1 MRNVTRAIFLV
12 VLGGLI
18 CIGPVVAQ
26 TLKVATL
33 APEGS
38 DWMLA
43 LRTAS
48 DEIESLT
55 DGRVKLKLYGG
66 GVQGSDQNVIRKMRV
81 GQLHG
86 MTTTGGGL
94 AMLNPDAGL
103 YSLPMMFR
111 EPGEVSYVRSRMDSE
126 LRQGLE
132 DAGWVNFGFTFSGF
146 AYIMSGEPIASLA
159 DLRKLKVWV
168 PENDRIGYDTLG
180 GAPVQMPMTDVL
192 TGLETKLLDTVVT
205 SAVGAVVFQWHGQV
219 RYITNLPLVYLYGAL
234 VIDKRSFRR
243 LRPADQ
249 AIFREVME
257 QIHQILNEQ
266 GAADDR
272 EYMSALLNG
281 GIGVVDI

>member
-1 MRNVTRAIFLV
+1 MKNLLQSMLLV
-12 VLGGLI
+12 ILGGLLW
-18 CIGPVVAQ
+18 IGPAVAQ

-94 AMLNPDAGL
+94 AMLDPDAGL

-111 EPGEVSYVRSRMDSE
+111 EPGEVDYVRRRMDSE

-146 AYIMSGEPIASLA
+146 AYLMSQRP
-159 DLRKLKVWV
+159 LRS
-168 PENDRIGYDTLG
+168 N
-180 GAPVQMPMTDVL
+180 
-192 TGLETKLLDTVVT
+192 
-205 SAVGAVVFQWHGQV
+205 
-219 RYITNLPLVYLYGAL
+219 
-234 VIDKRSFRR
+234 RSGCH
-243 LRPADQ
+243 P
-249 AIFREVME
+249 
-257 QIHQILNEQ
+257 
-266 GAADDR
+266 
-272 EYMSALLNG
+272 Y
-281 GIGVVDI
+281 